1 MEEWTQYIIPTTHIS
16 LTWNFVLFRGKR
28 SGFYMMNVTNVVSG
42 IIIREVDIA
51 EAVEVSTGVS
61 I

>member
-1 MEEWTQYIIPTTHIS
+1 
-16 LTWNFVLFRGKR
+16 
-28 SGFYMMNVTNVVSG
+28 MNVTNVVSG